1 MKITQI
7 IIIFLVA
14 CLTVVVGDIRQTIAN
29 PKLIVKTECKSTV
42 QSIPFSFP
50 TNARVVLKDGDSR
63 SGTVIDINSQDIT
76 IKKGQIVKEAIANI
90 VRIKFKG
97 DIWWPTSS
105 EPIKLRGDEDE
116 LDMKGTP
123 RRFQV
128 RMDDLEWEDAEKGI
142 AVIKHE
148 TVLGV
153 DEAKGLPRD
162 MKCPGKSR
170 YIVSEME
177 LELEQQILIIT
188 ATSHSR
194 TE

>member
-29 PKLIVKTECKSTV
+29 PKLIVKTECKPTV
-42 QSIPFSFP
+42 QPIPFSFP

-76 IKKGQIVKEAIANI
+76 IKKDRIVPEAIANI
-90 VRIKFKG
+90 VRIKFQG
-97 DIWWPTSS
+97 DIWWPISS
-105 EPIKLRGDEDE
+105 KPSKIRGDEV
-116 LDMKGTP
+116 DMKGKP

-128 RMDDLEWEDAEKGI
+128 RMDGLEWEDAEKGI

-148 TVLGV
+148 AVVGV
-153 DEAKGLPRD
+153 DETKGLPRE
-162 MKCPGKSR
+162 MKKVGKSR

-177 LELEQQILIIT
+177 FELEQQILIIT
-188 ATSHSR
+188 AASHSR
-194 TE
+194 KDN